1 MLTLCSVIVY
11 ICMCTCIV
19 YTLRSNNVKCQ
30 CNINPRPTSKFSIKG
45 TFFKKF
51 RLVFAAI
58 SVKTFPSERRGW
70 AWCKLDGKG
79 CYSEV
84 IPPPPPPARGE
95 QPYSGERQQRP
106 RRPDR
111 VAAACRL
118 QTAPAPKH
126 WYIPPLCSA
135 PKYIAACCFSQ
146 PKVHQVTDVFSVV
159 NQI

>member
-79 CYSEV
+79 CYSEA

-111 VAAACRL
+111 VAVACRL
-118 QTAPAPKH
+118 RTAPAVKYRRRYF
-126 WYIPPLCSA
+126 WGWLDNSKADVCA
-135 PKYIAACCFSQ
+135 PFGCCERNFTSIEHD
-146 PKVHQVTDVFSVV
+146 K
-159 NQI
+159 

>member
-111 VAAACRL
+111 VAVACRL
-118 QTAPAPKH
+118 RTAPAGRR
-126 WYIPPLCSA
+126 ILLGLA
-135 PKYIAACCFSQ
+135 G
-146 PKVHQVTDVFSVV
+146 
-159 NQI
+159 